1 MGSCG
6 GHCGYGWYRVVQFRE
21 VSWLLSLSGDLFSAR
36 VAQAFFSVSG
46 ASSRVPPQVVLSA
59 TDSPTGLATTHTLHE
74 PPRAY
79 LQLLGTAHSTIA
91 ESCLGYLNF
100 QQVRARPSLSQSP
113 TPNLPFLHLQH
124 APPQLPTHCFSNI
137 LLSLG
142 GPRAKR
148 SIRRARN

>member
-1 MGSCG
+1 MPPRNNPSFFFGQRSLISC
-6 GHCGYGWYRVVQFRE
+6 FT
-21 VSWLLSLSGDLFSAR
+21 
-36 VAQAFFSVSG
+36 
-46 ASSRVPPQVVLSA
+46 SSRTISNRLAYRWCLSA
-59 TDSPTGLATTHTLHE
+59 QRLGYPALSYHRSVDTYGNDPYSTLHE

-124 APPQLPTHCFSNI
+124 ALPQPPTHCFSNI
-137 LLSLG
+137 LLGLG